1 MRFPIKKVNK
11 KDQQFPTLLRKI
23 DDAPHRLYY
32 RGSLLEEE
40 EPAIAIVGTRKATK
54 KGLRMAQEISFRLSK
69 QGIAVISGLAL
80 GVDGAAHK
88 GALETNGK
96 TIAVLAGGLDSVYP
110 KKHKNLAKRI
120 LNKNGGLV
128 SEHRK
133 GVSPKPNYFLER
145 NRIISGMSL
154 AVVIIEAPARSGTLS
169 TANHALRQGRDVFVL
184 PGPADHPNYEGS
196 HKLIRDGARLV
207 RNVDDIIEDLD
218 RYLNKDKLNF

>member
-11 KDQQFPTLLRKI
+11 KDNQFPSLLKKL
-23 DDAPHRLYY
+23 DDAPRRLYY
-32 RGSLLEEE
+32 QGSLLNEE
-40 EPAIAIVGTRKATK
+40 EPAIAVVGTRKATK
-54 KGLRMAQEISFRLSK
+54 KGLKIAQEISFRLSK
-69 QGIAVISGLAL
+69 QGVAIISGLAL

-88 GALETNGK
+88 GALKANGK
-96 TIAVLAGGLDSVYP
+96 TVAVLAGGLGSVYP
-110 KKHKNLAKRI
+110 KKHKGLASRI
-120 LNKNGGLV
+120 LKEDGSLV
-128 SEHRK
+128 SEHKK

-145 NRIISGMSL
+145 NRIISGMAL

-207 RNVDDIIEDLD
+207 RNADDIVNDLD
-218 RYLNKDKLNF
+218 RYLNKGKFNF